1 MPDDEPFKRY
11 TPDELTQIFLAG
23 GAQAEDLRAAQ
34 LEWKARMA
42 AAVECIDTKDW
53 DNGEGQGCQDY
64 SEYCQ
69 GGGFRLGSEWAG
81 GERYHHPE
89 HNCCVCGKPLTGEYD
104 AIHSARGEFA
114 AELGEAVARPQLHTT
129 AEDRVAA
136 CSARRRRNPEP
147 QLLLF
152 TRLPRV
158 GNSLACALLSAC
170 AARQSRTACVSSS
183 AAAAAALDAARPSD
197 VPAALSQVSLAG
209 ACPGGASAGFLQYG
223 ADRLSPENRS
233 MCAGFDGLSPAC
245 SGFGGDVGRSCA
257 HLRTMRLPATAMV
270 QYERYMQPE
279 SPPCVWL
286 QAPVALLA
294 LLRDPGER
302 AQSAFH
308 FGLQA
313 CVCNFRFQ
321 WCKQFTS
328 FRFSNRRG
336 ALCDNHKPKPTFY
349 EGVSLLRARTN
360 GQPFEVQ
367 TTDAAKILGRYTE
380 GMVREVYVPYFGAH
394 AAAPAAPPPRNSKGI
409 GQGPMRRLPP
419 PPPPPPLEHS
429 ASLAKLTLSHCYAW
443 VGIVEELDLSL
454 ALLKAE
460 LPHFFRNLDPRHE
473 ALKWAPRS
481 GVTENRSFLHPYLR
495 SHLLAGDYSV
505 YDAERGRL
513 LKRAQKAGLAM
524 PASGAA
530 ERATGGR

>member
-1 MPDDEPFKRY
+1 MP
-11 TPDELTQIFLAG
+11 LLCLQ
-23 GAQAEDLRAAQ
+23 AQASPSSPCP
-34 LEWKARMA
+34 
-42 AAVECIDTKDW
+42 V
-53 DNGEGQGCQDY
+53 
-64 SEYCQ
+64 
-69 GGGFRLGSEWAG
+69 RL
-81 GERYHHPE
+81 
-89 HNCCVCGKPLTGEYD
+89 K
-104 AIHSARGEFA
+104 
-114 AELGEAVARPQLHTT
+114 
-129 AEDRVAA
+129 
-136 CSARRRRNPEP
+136 
-147 QLLLF
+147 
-152 TRLPRV
+152 
-158 GNSLACALLSAC
+158 
-170 AARQSRTACVSSS
+170 
-183 AAAAAALDAARPSD
+183 
-197 VPAALSQVSLAG
+197 
-209 ACPGGASAGFLQYG
+209 
-223 ADRLSPENRS
+223 
-233 MCAGFDGLSPAC
+233 
-245 SGFGGDVGRSCA
+245 
-257 HLRTMRLPATAMV
+257 
-270 QYERYMQPE
+270 
-279 SPPCVWL
+279 
-286 QAPVALLA
+286 
-294 LLRDPGER
+294 
-302 AQSAFH
+302 
-308 FGLQA
+308 A

-380 GMVREVYVPYFGAH
+380 GMVREVRASHDLAAIRPRPRCPSHEIRRRRHPILCHGTNVPTPQAHQHCPTPTQTHAQVYVPYFGAH

-419 PPPPPPLEHS
+419 PPPPPPMEHS

-460 LPHFFRNLDPRHE
+460 LPHFFRSLDPRHE

-513 LKRAQKAGLAM
+513 LKRAQKAGLATQ
-524 PASGAA
+524 ASGAA
-530 ERATGGR
+530 ERSTGGRR